1 MSESVNKRLDE
12 LEAIFVENG
21 IPANCPLK
29 HKFVG
34 GMYVRTI
41 FMPKGTVIVSLTHN
55 QDHPFFVLKG
65 KAIVYDEYNGNEI
78 IEAPHDGIT
87 LKGTRRVLEILEDC
101 IWCTTHITNILP
113 TDHSDEAI
121 EIAAAKV
128 VVEVTEDRVNSLLEG
143 KLINNIFIPTA
154 DLIKE

>member
-12 LEAIFVENG
+12 LEAIFIENG

-41 FMPKGTVIVSLTHN
+41 FMPKGTIIVSLTHN
-55 QDHPFFVLKG
+55 QDHPFFVLQG
-65 KAIVYDEYNGNEI
+65 KAIVYDENNGNQI

-113 TDHSDEAI
+113 IDHSEEAI

-128 VVEVTEDRVNSLLEG
+128 VEEVTLIRDNSILGG
-143 KLINNIFIPTA
+143 KLINNVFMPNPE
-154 DLIKE
+154 LIKE